1 LKLISAFAGLALLL
15 AALGLYGLLAYTV
28 LQRRREIGV
37 RMALGARP
45 RQVSVAILKEGLSL
59 VASGL
64 AAGVAGSWIV
74 MRALKS
80 LLYGV
85 TAMDAWVLAGSTLV
99 LLVVGIIASYLPA
112 RRAAG
117 IDPMTALRYE

>member
-1 LKLISAFAGLALLL
+1 
-15 AALGLYGLLAYTV
+15 
-28 LQRRREIGV
+28 
-37 RMALGARP
+37 MALGAEP
-45 RQVSVAILKEGLSL
+45 RQVSTAILAEGLRL
-59 VASGL
+59 VVLGL
-64 AAGVAGSWIV
+64 VFGVAGSWAA

-85 TAMDAWVLAGSTLV
+85 TATDGWVLAGSILV

>member
-1 LKLISAFAGLALLL
+1 ML
-15 AALGLYGLLAYTV
+15 
-28 LQRRREIGV
+28 
-37 RMALGARP
+37 
-45 RQVSVAILKEGLSL
+45 
-59 VASGL
+59 
-64 AAGVAGSWIV
+64 GSWAV

-85 TAMDAWVLAGSTLV
+85 TATDGWVLAGSSLV